1 MERSCVQALA
11 LGLPAVAFTEHVD
24 HTTWRVNIEALS
36 DGDHLATLASP
47 EGLITPPPFD
57 ALGFLEAIQRCRE
70 QFPGLRVLSGLELG
84 EPHWHA
90 EAVAAVLAA
99 GEFDRVL
106 GSLHCL
112 PASRGFTE
120 PPGLYAARVAPDVV
134 RDYLAEVAR
143 LVNGSDTFDVLAHIG
158 YPIRYWP
165 EPQAGPVRLAAFE
178 EQFRHVLRVT
188 AERGKALE
196 INTCLPLDSTIVRW
210 WHEVGGHAVSFGSDA
225 HTPAAVARG
234 FRAAADMAEAQGLR
248 PASDPFGFWARAH

>member
-24 HTTWRVNIEALS
+24 HTAWHVNIEALR

-47 EGLITPPPFD
+47 GGLITPPPFD

-70 QFPGLRVLSGLELG
+70 QFPGVRVLSGLELG
-84 EPHWHA
+84 EPHWHT

-112 PASRGFTE
+112 PARGGFTE
-120 PPGLYAARVAPDVV
+120 PPGLYADRVAADVV
-134 RDYLAEVAR
+134 RDYLAEVVR
-143 LVNGSDTFDVLAHIG
+143 LVNGSDTFDVLAHID

-165 EPQAGPVRLAAFE
+165 EPQAGPFRLAMFE
-178 EQFRHVLRVT
+178 EEFRHVLRVT
-188 AERGKALE
+188 AEQGKALE
-196 INTCLPLDSTIVRW
+196 INTRLPLDSTILRW
-210 WHEVGGHAVSFGSDA
+210 WHEAGGQAVSFGSDA

-234 FRAAADMAEAQGLR
+234 FRAAADMAEAQGFR
-248 PASDPFGFWARAH
+248 PATDAFGFWARAD